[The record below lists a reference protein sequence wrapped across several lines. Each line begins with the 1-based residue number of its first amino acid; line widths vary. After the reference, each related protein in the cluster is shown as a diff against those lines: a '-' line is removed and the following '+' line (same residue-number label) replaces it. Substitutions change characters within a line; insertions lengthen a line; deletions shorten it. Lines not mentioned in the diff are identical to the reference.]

1 MLDLT
6 DCKACHRKIAV
17 QAAMPGEHIQKIGQ
31 LGIVLSLRLEL
42 LVWLGS
48 QGEPKLH
55 LTCLDTAEKLA
66 VKNVGNSFE

>member
-1 MLDLT
+1 
-6 DCKACHRKIAV
+6 
-17 QAAMPGEHIQKIGQ
+17 MPGEHIQKIGQ